1 MHMSSV
7 SVDPAALT
15 TAATGTR
22 SVAADIA
29 AQALTGRVDAAV
41 LAPTFGLIGAEFT
54 AAAVMVIDRHCR
66 EVDDLATRM
75 QALGQGLTRAVDTYT
90 GADDTNSAQI
100 AATAR

>member
-1 MHMSSV
+1 
-7 SVDPAALT
+7 
-15 TAATGTR
+15 
-22 SVAADIA
+22 
-29 AQALTGRVDAAV
+29 
-41 LAPTFGLIGAEFT
+41 
-54 AAAVMVIDRHCR
+54 MVIDRHCR